1 MHGVYDLGAGGF
13 SHLELT
19 DKHGGEALDRGAGVE
34 GEIRIADR
42 GNSAGE
48 DLRLAVEWHVLAE
61 LRDRHLR
68 QPRLGRD
75 AAFDQMRGRRR
86 LSDARAAL
94 RTGVAGAYGLDD
106 AILRG
111 RHVETA
117 GAVLA
122 DLNHQAAAAGA
133 CEARGFDHA
142 FDARQ
147 MGGKG
152 ASGAARSLPRDRASR
167 AARAILL
174 AFLRFGDRECP
185 KFCVRGRVD
194 HHAMTN
200 LSSNMMA
207 NWVLAWHHSRGAAS
221 SNPTPADRSSRDPS
235 QRDRADSASKPIS
248 AIRRVQ
254 SIYERHSEWDIE
266 LAFKRLKTLLRIDC
280 LPAKTDKGGRSWI
293 YAHLIL
299 AIATDACSQDFLN
312 SSP

>member
-1 MHGVYDLGAGGF
+1 MDWRVHGVYDLGAGGF

-235 QRDRADSASKPIS
+235 QRDRADSASKPILG
-248 AIRRVQ
+248 
-254 SIYERHSEWDIE
+254 D
-266 LAFKRLKTLLRIDC
+266 
-280 LPAKTDKGGRSWI
+280 
-293 YAHLIL
+293 
-299 AIATDACSQDFLN
+299 
-312 SSP
+312 SPRPVNL